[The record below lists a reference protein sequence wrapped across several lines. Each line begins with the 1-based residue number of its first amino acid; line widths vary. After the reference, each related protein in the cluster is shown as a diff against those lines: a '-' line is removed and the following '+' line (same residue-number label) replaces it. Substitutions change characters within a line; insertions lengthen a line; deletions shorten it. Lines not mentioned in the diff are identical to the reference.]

1 MKINIRLKDDIE
13 YFTKE
18 MFYLL
23 FEDEANYEAQFEKMQ
38 AAFVKVGKS
47 IGLNNVEEVW
57 GNFADCFPVIKEKTL
72 KDATALVENDPA
84 SNTIE
89 EVILAYPGFYAIV
102 IYRLAHELLLLGVP
116 MLPRMMTEYAH
127 TCTGTDINPGAVIGD
142 GFFIDHATG
151 IVIGETVVIKNNVK
165 IYQGVTLG
173 AFHVKKSL
181 SSEKRHPTIE
191 DNVIIYANATIL
203 GGDTVIGANSTIGGN
218 VWLTKSVPP
227 NSNVFHQSESIV
239 QPKKT
244 TS

>member
-1 MKINIRLKDDIE
+1 MKINIRLKEDIE

-23 FEDEANYEAQFEKMQ
+23 FEEEENYQTQFDKMQ
-38 AAFVKVGKS
+38 ATFLKIANS
-47 IGLNNVEEVW
+47 IGLENPGVIW
-57 GNFADCFPVIKEKTL
+57 GRFSECFTVIKEKTL
-72 KDATALVENDPA
+72 KDAAALVENDPA

-89 EVILAYPGFYAIV
+89 EVILAYPGFYAIA
-102 IYRLAHELLLLGVP
+102 IYRLAHQLLLLGTP
-116 MLPRMMTEYAH
+116 ILPRMMTEYAH

-151 IVIGETVVIKNNVK
+151 IVIGETVIIKDNVK

-181 SSEKRHPTIE
+181 SLEKRHPTIE

-203 GGDTVIGANSTIGGN
+203 GGETVIGANSTIGGN
-218 VWLTKSVPP
+218 VWLTQSVPP
-227 NSNVFHQSESIV
+227 NSNVFHQSEAIIK
-239 QPKKT
+239 PKKIT
-244 TS
+244 P